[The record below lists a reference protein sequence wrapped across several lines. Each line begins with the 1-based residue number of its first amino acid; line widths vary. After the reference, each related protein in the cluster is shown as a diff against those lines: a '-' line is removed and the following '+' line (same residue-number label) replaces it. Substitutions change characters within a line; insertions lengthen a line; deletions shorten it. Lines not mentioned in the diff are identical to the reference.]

1 MEPYNEW
8 QDENEIMSPKYP
20 INDYYISPNQN
31 QDIYMQARIISPNYD
46 NMHTPPRQN
55 IQMREEKI
63 KNEYNNNYIINN
75 QRIVNDNY
83 EYPQYKNIRIT
94 KQYYDQRK
102 NEDNYNINNTNSN
115 NNINSTLK
123 KYESSDGVLRGYT
136 NNYSFYVSGST
147 QIKPKITINNQYSNK
162 NYNNI
167 SNQNKNINNPN
178 KRQFIYKNSPS
189 PQSGPR
195 QYQKIIYSNNNNTN
209 NINSNYG
216 NRQTNQNE
224 NSSYI
229 IRMVEDDPVI
239 YNQPNQDQNTNNN
252 YEDDDIYY
260 YEENE
265 NRNISQRNYQGPI
278 VQRRMVKRVIE
289 KEPFN
294 SKRDYYVFGPNDN
307 MRNMNKKYSNQK
319 IQQKPIYKK
328 INNYNNTTTNNN
340 NNFKRFYSNNL
351 NENINNINQ
360 RNDYFESYPLKRTN
374 TPNVPRPINRQYSNY
389 SRPVISRQQ
398 KLLNRSP
405 NIYGTKNSNNSISYP
420 TRNNQ
425 YNAYEEQSDYF
436 ITQTES
442 NSSKYKTPFMYNSPN
457 IDNDN
462 YNNVYVIPM
471 RREREYTSRT
481 ELQNQGGYELE
492 YENDDIND
500 DDVYEVPEQYNNNV
514 KGFYIEKRQNMSN
527 RPFTRI
533 NNYSQNQRDGRK
545 YGVYTQT
552 MAINKN
558 YNRNYDEE
566 YEVDRR
572 NIRYIRNDNNR
583 NNYSVPKIM
592 KPINDVQRLVR
603 QKREYSAF
611 ERSLRNIRDN
621 EEEIELENEERNNKV
636 RIKTSGSN
644 NHKLYISNNSRDNPS
659 KQYKT
664 YTELQTDRP
673 QGYFLQDIDDDNPE
687 EYRIG
692 QNSRNINKNNNIRV
706 VQRNNENE
714 FQPIPPPRVYRPE
727 EKNYYEDEN
736 TENFQKINTQNNEEI
751 EDEEEDQMYDTNQ
764 LMAAKEGNLKIIHKR
779 SEEGFKQNPDI
790 QNSEENYNDIEG
802 EENEEELIQ
811 KVNTNINTNT
821 EEDLYQNEDI
831 PQDRDEPMSIGNK
844 NVKNIQT
851 EINEK
856 YYDNQ
861 GNYLGEK
868 KIITTKQVPI
878 NNENQINKMNQIN
891 NYNNNNQQEEGEY
904 QEEEEQEENENEDDE
919 YIPYQSNNKKFKKR
933 GDINNKNII
942 ESKYH
947 SYFGDSN
954 NNVYYEIKGVSGEIN
969 KEEESKK
976 EEEIE
981 KRNYKEPMVQV
992 KNITFGIQSENLCVP
1007 GQDKENEEKDNIEEK
1022 GNNDEK
1028 EADEQG
1034 IDENVIIDEEEDEE
1048 QNNMNDN
1055 KVKIENLKINLDINE
1070 NNMQEQHINDN
1081 DNNNIKDDN
1090 YIDKNN
1096 ILNKEENDND
1106 INKINEINNNED
1118 YENKNSNENFENIE
1132 YNNNYE
1138 EHIEEN
1144 INNNYEEH
1152 EEENNNNNIIEENI
1166 DNNNNNNEIDIKN
1179 SNDYEEQNIKI
1190 NNDENNIN
1198 IINNNNYENSNK
1210 IKNGNHF
1217 EYEEEQIVEEN
1228 EEEIENE
1235 NIQKDEVEEAK
1246 KEGLVDI
1253 EENDT
1258 YNYEEIEGEE
1268 AEEEEKKEEYIEEN
1282 NINKEEDENA
1292 KEN

>member
-1 MEPYNEW
+1 MEQYNDW
-8 QDENEIMSPKYP
+8 QDENENISPKYP
-20 INDYYISPNQN
+20 INDYYISPMQN
-31 QDIYMQARIISPNYD
+31 QEDYMQARIISPNYD
-46 NMHTPPRQN
+46 NMYTPPRQN

-63 KNEYNNNYIINN
+63 KNDYNNNYVINN
-75 QRIVNDNY
+75 RIINDNY
-83 EYPQYKNIRIT
+83 EYPQYQNIQVT
-94 KQYYDQRK
+94 KQYYNKRK
-102 NEDNYNINNTNSN
+102 NEDNYNINNNNMNS
-115 NNINSTLK
+115 SLK

-136 NNYSFYVSGST
+136 NNYSFYVSGSS
-147 QIKPKITINNQYSNK
+147 QIKPKVTINNQYNNK
-162 NYNNI
+162 NYNNVN
-167 SNQNKNINNPN
+167 NQNNINNPN

-195 QYQKIIYSNNNNTN
+195 PYQKIIYSNNNNSNIN
-209 NINSNYG
+209 NVNSNYG
-216 NRQTNQNE
+216 NRQINQNE

-229 IRMVEDDPVI
+229 IRMVEKEPVI
-239 YNQPNQDQNTNNN
+239 YNQPNQEQNFNNN

-260 YEENE
+260 YDENE
-265 NRNISQRNYQGPI
+265 NRNIEQRTYRGPI
-278 VQRRMVKRVIE
+278 VQRRMVKRVVE
-289 KEPFN
+289 KEPFD

-307 MRNMNKKYSNQK
+307 MRNANNKYSNQK
-319 IQQKPIYKK
+319 IQQKPIYQKV
-328 INNYNNTTTNNN
+328 NNYNNNTANNN
-340 NNFKRFYSNNL
+340 NYKRFYSNHV

-374 TPNVPRPINRQYSNY
+374 TPNAPRPITRQYSNY
-389 SRPVISRQQ
+389 SRPVVSRQQ
-398 KLLNRSP
+398 RIMDRSP
-405 NIYGTKNSNNSISYP
+405 NMYGTKNSNNSISYP

-425 YNAYEEQSDYF
+425 YNAYPEQSDYF
-436 ITQTES
+436 VTQTES
-442 NSSKYKTPFMYNSPN
+442 NSSRYKTPFMYNSPGV
-457 IDNDN
+457 DNDN
-462 YNNVYVIPM
+462 DNNVYVIPM
-471 RREREYTSRT
+471 GREREYTSRT

-492 YENDDIND
+492 YENEGDND
-500 DDVYEVPEQYNNNV
+500 DDVYEVPEQYNNNY
-514 KGFYIEKRQNMSN
+514 KGFYIEKRQNISN
-527 RPFTRI
+527 RPFTRV
-533 NNYSQNQRDGRK
+533 NHYSQNQRDGRK

-572 NIRYIRNDNNR
+572 NIRYIRNNNR

-603 QKREYSAF
+603 NKREYSAF

-644 NHKLYISNNSRDNPS
+644 NHRLFISNNSRDHPS

-673 QGYFLQDIDDDNPE
+673 QGYILEDIDDDYNPE
-687 EYRIG
+687 EYRIR
-692 QNSRNINKNNNIRV
+692 QNNRKINRNNNNIRV
-706 VQRNNENE
+706 VQRNNENK

-736 TENFQKINTQNNEEI
+736 IENFQKIKAQNNEEI
-751 EDEEEDQMYDTNQ
+751 EDEDNDEEDQMYDTNQ
-764 LMAAKEGNLKIIHKR
+764 LMAAKEGNLRIIHKK

-790 QNSEENYNDIEG
+790 QNSDENDNDIEG
-802 EENEEELIQ
+802 EEHDEEIIQ
-811 KVNTNINTNT
+811 KTNTNINTNT
-821 EEDLYQNEDI
+821 EEDLYQNDDI
-831 PQDRDEPMSIGNK
+831 PQDRDEPMPIGKK

-878 NNENQINKMNQIN
+878 NNENQMNKMNQIN
-891 NYNNNNQQEEGEY
+891 NNNYGDQQEEGEY
-904 QEEEEQEENENEDDE
+904 QEEEEQEEYENEDE
-919 YIPYQSNNKKFKKR
+919 YTPYQSNNKKFKKR
-933 GDINNKNII
+933 GDINNKNAI

-969 KEEESKK
+969 KEDESKN
-976 EEEIE
+976 EEETE

-1007 GQDKENEEKDNIEEK
+1007 GQDNENEEKDNIEEK

-1034 IDENVIIDEEEDEE
+1034 IDENVIIDEEDEE
-1048 QNNMNDN
+1048 QNNINDKKEN
-1055 KVKIENLKINLDINE
+1055 NENLKINQEIKE
-1070 NNMQEQHINDN
+1070 NIGQDQHINDN
-1081 DNNNIKDDN
+1081 DNDNVNINEDEN

-1096 ILNKEENDND
+1096 IANKED
-1106 INKINEINNNED
+1106 KINEINEMNNNEE
-1118 YENKNSNENFENIE
+1118 YENKNINENENFDNIE
-1132 YNNNYE
+1132 YNNNNE
-1138 EHIEEN
+1138 EH
-1144 INNNYEEH
+1144 NY
-1152 EEENNNNNIIEENI
+1152 NDEENI
-1166 DNNNNNNEIDIKN
+1166 DNNHIEENYDNNINNEMDIKN
-1179 SNDYEEQNIKI
+1179 SNNNEYEENNININI

-1198 IINNNNYENSNK
+1198 KNIYENNNI
-1210 IKNGNHF
+1210 IKKGNHF
-1217 EYEEEQIVEEN
+1217 NYEEEQIVEEN

-1235 NIQKDEVEEAK
+1235 NIQKDEVEEAM

-1253 EENDT
+1253 EENDN

-1268 AEEEEKKEEYIEEN
+1268 GEEEEKKEEYIEED
-1282 NINKEEDENA
+1282 NINKEDDENL